1 MAGKKK
7 DPEENEAIEKE
18 KEKDPNNGS
27 NYLALVANIMI
38 SILLMTVGL
47 SMLFITGMKPLYY
60 TYIVIGFLLVWG
72 ITCTVRYFAKEEF
85 RIISNYD
92 FAFGII
98 ILILSACMILRA
110 NEVSSYFHL
119 LLGCLALVEGVV
131 LLQHTIQMK
140 QLKGAAWFLNLLMSL
155 ALIAF
160 SVITILNLKKILDPN
175 SQAFYI
181 LLVAAGLL
189 GILSQ
194 ILVAIRA
201 RRFRKSETEEKTR
214 KERKEEE
221 KEKEQKQER
230 LEDFEQ
236 NYGDSFSGGNTDRKD
251 DSKESSDSRYSTAG
265 SWDAGKDFSD
275 GTGTGTAPD
284 ESVSGN
290 DVSDSSVSEN
300 TSGSDSGI
308 PTGSEASSDSSD
320 SSKASESKAEETT
333 VASGWTEAD
342 ESFFRQIRKKK

>member
-140 QLKGAAWFLNLLMSL
+140 QLRGAAWFLNLLMAL

-160 SVITILNLKKILDPN
+160 SVITILNLKNILDPN

-214 KERKEEE
+214 KGRKEEE

-236 NYGDSFSGGNTDRKD
+236 NYGDSFSGGNTDRKY
-251 DSKESSDSRYSTAG
+251 DSKDSTDSA
-265 SWDAGKDFSD
+265 
-275 GTGTGTAPD
+275 
-284 ESVSGN
+284 
-290 DVSDSSVSEN
+290 DVADNSRK
-300 TSGSDSGI
+300 SGSDSSNASENT
-308 PTGSEASSDSSD
+308 TGDSSLNESEGSVSEKRASNPSKTSEAKSG
-320 SSKASESKAEETT
+320 ETT
-333 VASGWTEAD
+333 ASSGWTEAD

>member
-236 NYGDSFSGGNTDRKD
+236 NYGDSFSGGNTTGRMIP
-251 DSKESSDSRYSTAG
+251 RNHLTAG
-265 SWDAGKDFSD
+265 IQLLVHGMPERISLMEQVQELHLMNLFPEMMFQTVLFQKIQVD
-275 GTGTGTAPD
+275 
-284 ESVSGN
+284 
-290 DVSDSSVSEN
+290 
-300 TSGSDSGI
+300 
-308 PTGSEASSDSSD
+308 PTPAS
-320 SSKASESKAEETT
+320 
-333 VASGWTEAD
+333 
-342 ESFFRQIRKKK
+342 RQALKLLRTHQILPRLLNPKQKRPL

>member
-7 DPEENEAIEKE
+7 DLEGNEAVEK
-18 KEKDPNNGS
+18 KREKDPNNGS

-47 SMLFITGMKPLYY
+47 SMLFISGMKPLYY

-181 LLVAAGLL
+181 LLVVAGLL

-214 KERKEEE
+214 KERKEEG

-236 NYGDSFSGGNTDRKD
+236 NYGDSFSGGNTTG
-251 DSKESSDSRYSTAG
+251 DSSADTEIAEGDSSLNESEG
-265 SWDAGKDFSD
+265 
-275 GTGTGTAPD
+275 
-284 ESVSGN
+284 
-290 DVSDSSVSEN
+290 SVSEK
-300 TSGSDSGI
+300 S
-308 PTGSEASSDSSD
+308 ASNP
-320 SSKASESKAEETT
+320 SKASEAKSGETT
-333 VASGWTEAD
+333 APSGWTEAD
-342 ESFFRQIRKKK
+342 ESFFRQIWKKK

>member
-7 DPEENEAIEKE
+7 DLEGNEAVK
-18 KEKDPNNGS
+18 KEKDSNNGS

-38 SILLMTVGL
+38 SILLMIVGL
-47 SMLFITGMKPLYY
+47 SMLFITDMKPLYY

-72 ITCTVRYFAKEEF
+72 ITCTVRYFAREEF

-110 NEVSSYFHL
+110 KEVSSYFHL
-119 LLGCLALVEGVV
+119 LLGCLALIEGVV

-140 QLKGAAWFLNLLMSL
+140 QLRGAAWFLNLLMAL

-160 SVITILNLKKILDPN
+160 SVITILNLKKVLDPN

-201 RRFRKSETEEKTR
+201 KRFRKNETEEKTR
-214 KERKEEE
+214 KEKKEEE

-236 NYGDSFSGGNTDRKD
+236 NYGDSFSGRNADRKD
-251 DSKESSDSRYSTAG
+251 DSKNSSDRGNTDG

-275 GTGTGTAPD
+275 G
-284 ESVSGN
+284 
-290 DVSDSSVSEN
+290 
-300 TSGSDSGI
+300 
-308 PTGSEASSDSSD
+308 D
-320 SSKASESKAEETT
+320 SSKASESKAEETAA
-333 VASGWTEAD
+333 ASDWTEAD